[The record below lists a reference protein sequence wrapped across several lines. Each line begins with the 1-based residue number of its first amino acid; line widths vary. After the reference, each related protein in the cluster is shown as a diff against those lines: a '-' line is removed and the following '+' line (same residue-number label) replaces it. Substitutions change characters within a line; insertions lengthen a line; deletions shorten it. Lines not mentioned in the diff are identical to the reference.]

1 MKQTQLEADDSNI
14 LILQREIKNFQE
26 SIEETK
32 NKLKNIVGSQQLN
45 KILATF

>member
-14 LILQREIKNFQE
+14 LVLQREIKNVEE

-32 NKLKNIVGSQQLN
+32 NKLKDIVGPQQLN
-45 KILATF
+45 KILANF